1 MDKQM
6 KRERGITLIALVV
19 TIVVLLIL
27 ATVSI
32 GMLTGENGI
41 ITQAQNSKEQTEIG
55 YEKEQVSLAYSSA
68 KTKKISEGDTSEINA
83 NDMND
88 QLNLQ
93 KANAT
98 ARGSNPIIVKF
109 NDSKREYEIDNN
121 GEVAERPSSDIEI
134 SNIFKYETQDGLA
147 TITGI
152 KEEYLITIENTTGKT
167 NPKMKIASLEDKYI
181 ADYLP
186 PSKLLT
192 EEIGTSLE
200 IPDEI
205 DGNKV
210 IAIGENAFE
219 RIVNLESIVLSGSII
234 KIESEAFSRCGNLK
248 SITIQNGITEIA
260 YNAFNFCNNIETII
274 VKGMQGSMPVFG
286 EEHLAEYDTS
296 EYESFATAYLND
308 KNPGELEELTLKSAR
323 YLGTFD
329 DLLKDANMTRE
340 DLEKLAAEE
349 GLEYADFL
357 RQMLREGTT
366 PAYKSWAYIEYN
378 IHQMKIDNSELENV
392 FIVEI
397 IGRDEFNKELEE
409 LGMTKEEWFE
419 DACQQYGFR
428 SNEDLLK
435 YCICFKDF

>member
-1 MDKQM
+1 
-6 KRERGITLIALVV
+6 
-19 TIVVLLIL
+19 
-27 ATVSI
+27 
-32 GMLTGENGI
+32 
-41 ITQAQNSKEQTEIG
+41 
-55 YEKEQVSLAYSSA
+55 
-68 KTKKISEGDTSEINA
+68 
-83 NDMND
+83 MND

-181 ADYLP
+181 VVGEYVP
-186 PSKLLT
+186 PATLLI

-210 IAIGENAFE
+210 IAIGENAFAG
-219 RIVNLESIVLSGSII
+219 IVNLESIILSGSII
-234 KIESEAFSRCGNLK
+234 KIEAKAFGWCENLK
-248 SITIQNGITEIA
+248 SITIQNGITEIDI
-260 YNAFNFCNNIETII
+260 NAFFICNNLETII

-308 KNPGELEELTLKSAR
+308 KNPGELEELLLKSDR

-349 GLEYADFL
+349 GLEYADFF

-366 PAYKSWAYIEYN
+366 PAYKSWVYIEYN
-378 IHQMKIDNSELENV
+378 IHQMKIDNSELEDV

-397 IGRDEFNKELEE
+397 IGIDEFNKILKES
-409 LGMTKEEWFE
+409 GVTKEECFE
-419 DACQQYGFR
+419 EACQQYGFR
-428 SNEDLLK
+428 SNEDFLK
-435 YCICFKDF
+435 YGICFKRFEIE